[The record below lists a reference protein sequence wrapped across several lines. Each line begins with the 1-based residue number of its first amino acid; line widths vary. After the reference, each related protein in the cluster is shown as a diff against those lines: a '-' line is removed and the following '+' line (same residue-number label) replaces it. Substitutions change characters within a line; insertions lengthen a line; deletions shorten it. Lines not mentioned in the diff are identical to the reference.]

1 MIRPLSLVLA
11 LLASLALG
19 RPVCAREAELVSPD
33 GQVRISLSDTNGTFR
48 YAVTY
53 RGEAVLRPSTVGL
66 ELSVGGRIA
75 GGLKIAGFATSESDT
90 SWTPVAA
97 KTATV
102 RDNYRAATVDLI
114 EPGGKLLRL
123 EFRAYNSGVAFRY
136 VLVRQPGLDAVDI
149 LSESTR
155 FEFGGDYDCLG
166 FNVGKFQSS
175 HEGEFD
181 PVRPSALRLH
191 NLYDRPFVCQT
202 STGSGL
208 AITEA
213 DLANWGAMYLKG
225 SHGGAESALSP
236 RLDDP
241 VVAVKT
247 RIGGD
252 IVSPW
257 RVVMLAAN
265 PGKLAESM
273 LVQTLNPPSIVADTS
288 WIKPGK
294 IAWDWWSGPA
304 LRTAAQPG
312 MNMATLRG
320 FIDFASASGFPY
332 VMVDEGWYAGAGG
345 GAIVRRGVDV
355 TRTVDEID
363 MPALVAYAKSRNVG
377 LFLWLNWRAFDAQM
391 DEALDLYAS
400 WGIKGLKIDF
410 MDRDDQEMVGWF
422 HRVLRETARR
432 KLMVD
437 LHGAYPPTGLTR
449 TFPHLV
455 TQEGVMGA
463 EYNKFSSRISAA
475 HNVRLAYTRNLLG
488 TTDYTPGG
496 FGNVAPAAFTQ
507 RWTLPLVPYTR
518 AHALAMYVVY
528 DSALAFVADS
538 PDRYADS
545 PDGFDMLKAVPTSWD
560 ETRFVGGTFGET
572 IAIARRRGSD
582 WWIGAMAGASPATLR
597 LSLDFLGRGAW
608 TADIR
613 EDGTAPTSLASRKL
627 PVSSA
632 ARLTVPMAATGGALI
647 HLTPAKQEGGQ

>member
-1 MIRPLSLVLA
+1 MMIRSFAAVL
-11 LLASLALG
+11 LMLASPAM
-19 RPVCAREAELVSPD
+19 AKEAQLTSPD
-33 GQVRISLSDTNGTFR
+33 GQVLVSLSDANGTFR
-48 YAVTY
+48 YAVSY
-53 RGEAVLRPSTVGL
+53 RGEAVLKPSTIGL

-75 GGLKIAGFATSESDT
+75 GGLKITDLATAENDS
-90 SWTPVAA
+90 SWAPVAA

-102 RDNYRAATVDLI
+102 RDHYRAATVDLLV
-114 EPGGKLLRL
+114 PDGKRLRM
-123 EFRAYNSGVAFRY
+123 EFRAYDGGVAFRY
-136 VLVRQPGLDAVDI
+136 VIPQQPELAAVEI

-191 NLYDRPFVCQT
+191 HLYDRPVVCQT
-202 STGSGL
+202 SAGHGL
-208 AITEA
+208 ALTEA
-213 DLANWGAMYLKG
+213 DLRHWGAMYLKG
-225 SHGGAESALSP
+225 SNGGAESALSP

-241 VVAVKT
+241 LVAVRT
-247 RIGGD
+247 RVGSD

-257 RVVMLAAN
+257 RVVMLAES

-273 LVQTLNPPSIVADTS
+273 LVQTLNPPSAIADTS

-294 IAWDWWSGPA
+294 IAWDWWSGPV
-304 LRTAAQPG
+304 LRDVPSPG
-312 MNMATLRG
+312 MNMPTLRR
-320 FIDFASASGFPY
+320 FIDFASQSGFPY
-332 VMVDEGWYAGAGG
+332 LMIDEGWYAGAGG
-345 GAIVRRGVDV
+345 GGTVRPGVDV
-355 TRTVDEID
+355 TRTVADID
-363 MPALVAYAKSRNVG
+363 MPALVEYGAKKGVG

-391 DEALDLYAS
+391 DEALDQYAA
-400 WGIKGLKIDF
+400 WGIKGVKIDF
-410 MDRDDQEMVGWF
+410 MDRDDQAMVDWY

-449 TFPHLV
+449 SYPHLV

-463 EYNKFSSRISAA
+463 EYNKFSSRISAT

-496 FGNVAPAAFTQ
+496 FGNVAPTAFEQ
-507 RWTLPLVPYTR
+507 RWILPVVPFTR

-538 PDRYADS
+538 PDRYADN
-545 PDGFDMLKAVPTSWD
+545 PAGFDLLKAVPTSWD
-560 ETRFVGGTFGET
+560 ETRFVAGTFGET
-572 IAIARRRGSD
+572 IAIARRHGRD
-582 WWIGAMAGASPATLR
+582 WWIGAMTGAKASSLR
-597 LSLDFLGRGAW
+597 VPLDFIGPGQW

-613 EDGTAPTSLASRKL
+613 EDGATPTALSPRT
-627 PVSSA
+627 
-632 ARLTVPMAATGGALI
+632 ARVNAATHLTLRLAASGGAVVHLI
-647 HLTPAKQEGGQ
+647 PAQQDDGK